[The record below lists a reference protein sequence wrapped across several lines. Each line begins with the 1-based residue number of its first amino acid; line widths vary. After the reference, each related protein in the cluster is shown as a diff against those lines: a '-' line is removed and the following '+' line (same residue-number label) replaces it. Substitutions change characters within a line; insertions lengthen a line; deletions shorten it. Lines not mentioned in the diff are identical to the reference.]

1 MTRPSVLRRVAVIAV
16 LTGAVATA
24 ANPVFVRLSDLEP
37 VATAFHRM
45 AWALP
50 LMWLWVGLEPA
61 RGGRAHTPGWRD
73 RSLLVL
79 CGVFFAADLVALH
92 FSIQLTLAANSIL
105 FLNAQPIYVVVA
117 AWLLF
122 GERVTARF
130 AASAGVALL
139 GAGLLVSQSMALGSG
154 HVAGDALGVLAGL
167 CYAGFI
173 LTASRLR
180 AAYSSAMVNAW
191 TCLVGC
197 PLLLLAA
204 LFAGQTT
211 LPGSGRGWLLMIGLG
226 VVSQA
231 LGQGLIVWGL
241 AHLRAGLSSI
251 VLLAAPVSAA
261 LFAWWLLSEPLTIV
275 QIGGMLIVLLGIQL
289 AWRAAT

>member
-1 MTRPSVLRRVAVIAV
+1 MTVPRATRRLAVIAV
-16 LTGAVATA
+16 LAGAVATA
-24 ANPVFVRLSDLEP
+24 TNPVFVRLSDLEP
-37 VATAFHRM
+37 VASAFHRM

-50 LMWLWVGLEPA
+50 LMWLWVFLEPA
-61 RGGRAHTPGWRD
+61 RPVPARPHGWRD
-73 RSLLVL
+73 RALLVL

-92 FSIQLTLAANSIL
+92 FSIQLTVAANSIL
-105 FLNAQPIYVVVA
+105 FLNAQPIYVVA
-117 AWLLF
+117 AGWLLF
-122 GERVTARF
+122 GERVSARF
-130 AASAGVALL
+130 VTSAGVALL
-139 GAGLLVSQSMALGSG
+139 GAGIVVSQSLDLGRE

-180 AAYSSAMVNAW
+180 ALYSSATINAW
-191 TCLVGC
+191 TCLAGC
-197 PLLLLAA
+197 PLLLLAT
-204 LFAGQTT
+204 LSAGQQV
-211 LPGSGRGWLLMIGLG
+211 LPASTRGWLLMIGLG

-261 LFAWWLLSEPLTIV
+261 LFAWWLLSEPLSVV

-289 AWRAAT
+289 AWRAAA